1 LRETLKDGN
10 LCLKEFKNSVN
21 NNKILLHYYYNNL
34 VSVIRFNNKHK
45 EFLGYQALNESL
57 MWLRKKLRYGKNA
70 TYDKE
75 NKKSLEIDNPQ
86 PSIYVHNDEN
96 MMKVQRLNG
105 IGSEEFNQLL

>member
-1 LRETLKDGN
+1 MLKKTTPPIFSSSLSTAATISNCGK
-10 LCLKEFKNSVN
+10 LLKAN
-21 NNKILLHYYYNNL
+21 
-34 VSVIRFNNKHK
+34 
-45 EFLGYQALNESL
+45 GYQALDESL

-105 IGSEEFNQLL
+105 IGSEEFNQLQ